1 MRRLL
6 TAAAA
11 AAVVLVPA
19 GTAQAAA
26 GQLAP
31 VLVLEDGHV
40 HVKRERFLG
49 PTALPATP
57 APTPRTAVAAAA
69 KKKPPR
75 GRATRVAIDALLA
88 QGAIDQAARDARQAS
103 LRQTLRVYK
112 GLSGTRKLE
121 LGAVI
126 DNADT
131 IARSQ
136 QLTSSRLN
144 AVFATLEANRSWW
157 SNGSIPA
164 PGAGACLVGTP
175 VV

>member
-1 MRRLL
+1 MGRLL
-6 TAAAA
+6 TAVTA
-11 AAVVLVPA
+11 AAVMLVPA
-19 GTAQAAA
+19 AGAQAAG

-31 VLVLEDGHV
+31 VLVLAHGHV
-40 HVKRERFLG
+40 RVKRERFLG
-49 PTALPATP
+49 PTALPAARSP
-57 APTPRTAVAAAA
+57 ALPTAVAAAA
-69 KKKPPR
+69 KKKAPR
-75 GRATRVAIDALLA
+75 GRSTRVAIDALLA
-88 QGAIDQAARDARQAS
+88 QGAIDQATRDARQAS
-103 LRQTLRVYK
+103 LRQTLRVYN

-126 DNADT
+126 DNGDA

-136 QLTSSRLN
+136 QLTASPLN